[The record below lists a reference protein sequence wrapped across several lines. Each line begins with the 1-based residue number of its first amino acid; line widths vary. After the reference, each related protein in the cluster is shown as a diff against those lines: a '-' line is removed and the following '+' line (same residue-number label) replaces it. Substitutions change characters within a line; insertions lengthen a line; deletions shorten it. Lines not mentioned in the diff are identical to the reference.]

1 MGDDAKLTCRTIIL
15 PKKTKKTPKAS
26 TVTFQGIYS
35 DFGCGYLF
43 TRAAIQFH

>member
-15 PKKTKKTPKAS
+15 PKKTPKAS